1 MDFASMVDL
10 KNPEN
15 IDWEKYP
22 IRSGIWYT
30 TRGSLEPRE
39 AKKSQSFPLPD
50 ATIIVILHKDHKV
63 YYSLPLVISTE
74 VRHERN
80 GEILPEKRKDIS
92 TTLDMTEPI

>member
-1 MDFASMVDL
+1 MDFASMIDL

-22 IRSGIWYT
+22 IQSGVWYT

-50 ATIIVILHKDHKV
+50 ATIIVILHKDHKL
-63 YYSLPLVISTE
+63 YYSEKGGGNSE
-74 VRHERN
+74 QKY
-80 GEILPEKRKDIS
+80 ILSSLMI
-92 TTLDMTEPI
+92 EP